1 MIVNKQKNKNTFHLL
16 SYLTQSQQWRRKLIS
31 QPYLCCSYL
40 LLSTPFP
47 GVPLKSLERAITVLR
62 VTDLITS
69 LIYSLLSPSLFT
81 TTDLDMT
88 HSFLLRSYPLSP
100 LRSFKP
106 PVSDPSPT
114 PPLSRRYFPPL
125 TTNLLPPKN
134 PFIST
139 VSTFSLVCSMPSHGY
154 GVVQHLI
161 NSLLNKLDKDI
172 NFLCHE
178 SQRMVLVALPQATS
192 R

>member
-1 MIVNKQKNKNTFHLL
+1 M
-16 SYLTQSQQWRRKLIS
+16 
-31 QPYLCCSYL
+31 
-40 LLSTPFP
+40 
-47 GVPLKSLERAITVLR
+47 LR

-161 NSLLNKLDKDI
+161 KFLYTSAYGYGVCLIYTCTSVFVHPNILCI
-172 NFLCHE
+172 NLKQWRFY
-178 SQRMVLVALPQATS
+178 SMMKVY
-192 R
+192 